1 MLAVLLDRR
10 CLFRESLVTSLGR
23 HLEPLGLVGTAG
35 LEPSP
40 SASPDRAPS
49 VILLVWDGCEDPAA
63 TLRDAVAVAP
73 TVVLFDDERDPQ
85 LLLRLIDLGA
95 RGVIPLSTPIAV
107 TAHAIR
113 LVQQGGTYMP
123 ATRPAAAGLGL
134 TAARESAQAPLFTLR
149 QRKVID
155 SLRQG
160 KANKLIAHELQM
172 SEATVKVHL
181 RHIMRKLK
189 ANNRTQVVCRIE
201 EMERARGY
209 V

>member
-1 MLAVLLDRR
+1 
-10 CLFRESLVTSLGR
+10 VTSLGR
-23 HLEPLGLVGTAG
+23 YLDPLGIIG
-35 LEPSP
+35 
-40 SASPDRAPS
+40 SASLKQSNVGSGGILPT
-49 VILLVWDGCEDPAA
+49 VMLLVWDGCEDPTT

-85 LLLRLIDLGA
+85 LMLRLIDLGA

-123 ATRPAAAGLGL
+123 ATRPAAAGLGMA
-134 TAARESAQAPLFTLR
+134 TARDAAQGPLFTLR

-160 KANKLIAHELQM
+160 KANKIIAHELQM

-201 EMERARGY
+201 EMERVRGF